1 MSAHPKS
8 APQKSQRP
16 TLRRLA
22 IFDAVMRTGSAGA
35 AAQDIGLSQPA
46 VTHALGKLEGEVG
59 GRLFN
64 RGPGGSAPTKAGRIL
79 HRRVERMLNQAQL
92 GLQEARAG
100 VAKPFDARLVSRNLT
115 TSQVRAHLA
124 IVDRG
129 SFRAAARALAMAEPT
144 LHRAARDLER
154 VVGAPLYRRT
164 PQGVSA
170 APAGLA
176 FAGKLRLAL
185 YEIDQA
191 LDELQAERG
200 AAGGRIFV
208 GCLPLMPKS
217 VLARTVGRLL
227 QTYPNVKL
235 EIEEASH
242 EALMEGLRSSERD
255 VVIGALRSPRLRGDV
270 VERML
275 FRDPHVAVARA
286 GHPLADRTM
295 LRQDDL
301 AAFPWVAPSGNTPRR
316 AFIEDLFDC
325 LPMRPRIVAE
335 TSSLA
340 VMTAILRES
349 DCLTLMSRAQAMDE
363 FQSVGVSMLPINL
376 HAAERVVG
384 VTTRAGW
391 LPTLVQRR
399 FLTLLREECHQL
411 SADDKMGSPVGA

>member
-1 MSAHPKS
+1 MPAPPKS
-8 APQKSQRP
+8 RRP

-22 IFDAVMRTGSAGA
+22 IFDTVIRAGSAGA

-46 VTHALGKLEGEVG
+46 VTHALKKLESEVG
-59 GRLFN
+59 GRLFD

-79 HRRVERMLNQAQL
+79 HKRVERMLKQARL
-92 GLQEARAG
+92 GLEEARGG
-100 VAKPFDARLVSRNLT
+100 VAERSGERLLPRSLT
-115 TSQVRAHLA
+115 TPQIRAHLA
-124 IVDRG
+124 IVDLG
-129 SFRAAARALAMAEPT
+129 SFRAAAHALAMAEPT
-144 LHRAARDLER
+144 LHRTARELER

-164 PQGVSA
+164 PKGVSA
-170 APAGLA
+170 GPAGLA
-176 FAGKLRLAL
+176 FAGRLRLAL

-200 AAGGRIFV
+200 AAGGRICA

-217 VLARTVGRLL
+217 MLARTVGRLIQL
-227 QTYPNVKL
+227 YPNVQV

-242 EALMEGLRSSERD
+242 EALMAGLRSSELD
-255 VVIGALRSPRLRGDV
+255 VVVGALRSPRIRGDV
-270 VERML
+270 VEQPL
-275 FRDPHVAVARA
+275 FNDPHVAVARA
-286 GHPLADRTM
+286 GHPLAGRAM

-301 AAFPWVAPSGNTPRR
+301 AAFPWVAPTRNTPRR
-316 AFIEDLFDC
+316 AFIEDLFDR

-363 FQSVGVSMLPINL
+363 FQSVGLSMLPIDL

-384 VTTRAGW
+384 ITTRSGW
-391 LPTLVQRR
+391 LPTRVQRR
-399 FLTLLREECHQL
+399 FLTLLRQECHGV
-411 SADDKMGSPVGA
+411 STSGASHLK

>member
-1 MSAHPKS
+1 M
-8 APQKSQRP
+8 
-16 TLRRLA
+16 
-22 IFDAVMRTGSAGA
+22 GSAGA

-46 VTHALGKLEGEVG
+46 VTHAVTKLESEVG
-59 GRLFN
+59 GQLFD

-79 HRRVERMLNQAQL
+79 HRRVARMLNQAEL
-92 GLQEARAG
+92 GLADARAG
-100 VAKPFDARLVSRNLT
+100 IVKPADLRLVSRSLT
-115 TSQVRAHLA
+115 TPQLRAHLA
-124 IVDRG
+124 IVDFG
-129 SFRAAARALAMAEPT
+129 SFRAAAHALAMAEPT

-154 VVGAPLYRRT
+154 VVGASLYRRT
-164 PQGVSA
+164 PKGVSA

-176 FAGKLRLAL
+176 FAGRLRLAL

-200 AAGGRIFV
+200 AAGGRICA

-217 VLARTVGRLL
+217 VLARTVGRLIH
-227 QTYPNVKL
+227 TYPNVQV

-242 EALMEGLRSSERD
+242 EALMRGLRSSELD
-255 VVIGALRSPRLRGDV
+255 LVVGALRSPRLRGDV
-270 VERML
+270 VEQAL
-275 FRDPHVAVARA
+275 FNDPHVAVARA
-286 GHPLADRTM
+286 GHPLADAAK

-301 AAFPWVAPSGNTPRR
+301 AAFPWVAPTRNTPRR
-316 AFIEDLFDC
+316 GFIEDLFDR

-363 FQSVGVSMLPINL
+363 FHSAGVSILPIEL

-384 VTTRAGW
+384 VTTRSGW

-399 FLTLLREECHQL
+399 FLTLLRQECRQVATDL
-411 SADDKMGSPVGA
+411 STGSSSDSIAR